1 MNIYFMRHGETDWNK
16 ARRIQG
22 STDIPL
28 NENGISLAE
37 KVAEKINE
45 EGLKFDIIFSSQLQR
60 ARKTADIMNTY
71 SKTQIVVDSRIK
83 EFLFGKAE
91 GATYDD
97 LRNDP
102 KFGSLKN
109 WFLDPENYHAEL
121 DAESYESFFGR
132 IKAFLEDQIEP
143 NEKKYKNVLI
153 VCHGGVVRGLLK
165 VMLGWSIQRFAE
177 TKIPNCGL
185 NLVELKDG
193 KYSLKYTAKEW

>member
-1 MNIYFMRHGETDWNK
+1 MRHGETDWNK